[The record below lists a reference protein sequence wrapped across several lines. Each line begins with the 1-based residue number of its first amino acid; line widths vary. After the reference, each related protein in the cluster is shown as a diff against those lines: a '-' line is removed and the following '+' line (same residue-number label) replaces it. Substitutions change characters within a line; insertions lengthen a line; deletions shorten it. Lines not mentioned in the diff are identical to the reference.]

1 MLAETPAEKV
11 ASTPLADKRTTPAA
25 DFAKRTTAQR
35 LTAEMLG
42 AFMLTFVSAGGCA
55 LAALTHDISPAA
67 RAVAEGAGVTALSFA
82 LSNVSGAHFNPAT
95 TLAFTLRGA
104 FPWKQLPQYWAAQ
117 LGGAILAV
125 LAVGAVTDGRTD
137 LTISQFHFS
146 LGAAFAME
154 VFLTTFRILVI
165 LSTATRHKV
174 LGANAAIASGG
185 ALAMCG
191 LFSRP
196 VSGASTNPARSLA
209 AAIVS
214 GHFAGQWI
222 YAAGPL
228 LGAVAGTILVGI
240 VHRHHH
246 QGETLIAQGD

>member
-1 MLAETPAEKV
+1 M
-11 ASTPLADKRTTPAA
+11 
-25 DFAKRTTAQR
+25 
-35 LTAEMLG
+35 
-42 AFMLTFVSAGGCA
+42 
-55 LAALTHDISPAA
+55 
-67 RAVAEGAGVTALSFA
+67 SFA

-125 LAVGAVTDGRTD
+125 LAVGAVTDGRSD
-137 LTISQFHFS
+137 LAISQFHFS
-146 LGAAFAME
+146 IGAAFAME
-154 VFLTTFRILVI
+154 VFLTTFRVLVI

-174 LGANAAIASGG
+174 LGPNAAIASGG
-185 ALAMCG
+185 ALAVCG

-196 VSGASTNPARSLA
+196 VSGSSTNPARSLA

-214 GHFAGQWI
+214 GHFTGQWI
-222 YAAGPL
+222 YGVAPL
-228 LGAVAGTILVGI
+228 LGAVVGTMLVAV

-246 QGETLIAQGD
+246 HGEVLIAQGD